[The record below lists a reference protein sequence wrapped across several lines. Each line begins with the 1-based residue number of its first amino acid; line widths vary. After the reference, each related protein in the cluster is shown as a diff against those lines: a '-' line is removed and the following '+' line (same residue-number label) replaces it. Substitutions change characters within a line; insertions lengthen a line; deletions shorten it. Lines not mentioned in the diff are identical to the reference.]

1 MNMWSLISPVR
12 SQGCQFIQND
22 KASTNSPSHKNCD
35 GSVLR
40 GGSEVPLI
48 TLQHDQ
54 WPSDHRRIDR
64 ARRQS
69 VLSPSLR
76 NFITL
81 AYLFAPLAHSQL
93 FRSVPPKINRADCG
107 IDPRLSVS
115 IYDPLIT
122 LTLTPK
128 LLNCWQGQYCI
139 GNPLD
144 LNQWLNIFVL
154 LPSLCHCFL
163 LNTSFKRY
171 YWKNHSILLNNTKGL
186 LRLLT

>member
-1 MNMWSLISPVR
+1 MLQLWQLDSHWHMNMWSLISPVR

-22 KASTNSPSHKNCD
+22 KASTNSPSHKNWD
-35 GSVLR
+35 GSVLG

-48 TLQHDQ
+48 TPQHDQ

-93 FRSVPPKINRADCG
+93 FRSVPPKNKQS
-107 IDPRLSVS
+107 RLWHWPPPVCVYIRSTHYFDTDVKAV
-115 IYDPLIT
+115 
-122 LTLTPK
+122 K
-128 LLNCWQGQYCI
+128 LL
-139 GNPLD
+139 
-144 LNQWLNIFVL
+144 
-154 LPSLCHCFL
+154 
-163 LNTSFKRY
+163 TRT
-171 YWKNHSILLNNTKGL
+171 ILY
-186 LRLLT
+186 R